1 MEKKQYELCLEILR
15 RFHKVAILDYLTLIG
30 SWCAP
35 FYKDYF
41 HSNKGFTTLRTRD
54 IDFLINTPN
63 KIKEKVDIP
72 LLLKDLGFVVSFHG
86 EKGYIK
92 LDHPDLML
100 EFLVPEIGRGSDKPY
115 PLPMLGL
122 NATPLRFLDFLAQNT
137 IEVELEDF
145 SITLPHPI
153 HFALHK
159 LIIGHR
165 RQKKDKAIKDRQSAI
180 DILNALIQKGE
191 TEEIK
196 KVFYSIPKKWQNK
209 IKSSLEKTQEIS
221 ILQLLLK

>member
-15 RFHKVAILDYLTLIG
+15 RFHKAGILDYLTLIG

-41 HSNKGFTTLRTRD
+41 HSSKGFTTLRTRD
-54 IDFLINTPN
+54 IDFLINAPN

-72 LLLKDLGFVVSFHG
+72 LLLKDLGFVVSFQG
-86 EKGYIK
+86 DKGYIR

-100 EFLVPEIGRGSDKPY
+100 EFLVPERGRGSNKPY

-122 NATPLRFLDFLAQNT
+122 NATPLRFLDFLVQHT
-137 IEVELEDF
+137 IEVEIEDF
-145 SITLPHPI
+145 SITLPHPVYYG
-153 HFALHK
+153 LHK
-159 LIIGHR
+159 LIISHR
-165 RQKKDKAIKDRQSAI
+165 RKKEEKSMKDRQSAI

-191 TEEIK
+191 VASVK
-196 KVFYSIPKKWQNK
+196 KVFDSMPKKWQSK
-209 IKSSLEKTQEIS
+209 IKSSLEKAQEPR
-221 ILQLLLK
+221 LLELLF

>member
-15 RFHKVAILDYLTLIG
+15 RFHKSGILNYLTLVG

-54 IDFLINTPN
+54 IDFLINAPN

-72 LLLKDLGFVVSFHG
+72 LLLKDLGFIVSFQG
-86 EKGYIK
+86 DKGYIR
-92 LDHPDLML
+92 LEHPDLML
-100 EFLVPEIGRGSDKPY
+100 EFLVPEKEKGSDKPH

-137 IEVELEDF
+137 IEVEIEDF

-153 HFALHK
+153 YYALHK

-165 RQKKDKAIKDRQSAI
+165 RQKEDKAIKDRQSGI
-180 DILNALIQKGE
+180 GILNALIQKGE
-191 TEEIK
+191 TDNVK
-196 KVFYSIPKKWQNK
+196 KVFNSMPKKWQGK
-209 IKSSLEKTQEIS
+209 IKSSLEKAEETRLLE
-221 ILQLLLK
+221 LLL

>member
-15 RFHKVAILDYLTLIG
+15 RFHKAGILDYLTLIG

-41 HSNKGFTTLRTRD
+41 HSSKGFTTLRTRD
-54 IDFLINTPN
+54 IDFLINAPN

-72 LLLKDLGFVVSFHG
+72 LLLKDLGFVVSFQG
-86 EKGYIK
+86 DKGYIR

-100 EFLVPEIGRGSDKPY
+100 EFLVPERGRGSNKPY

-122 NATPLRFLDFLAQNT
+122 NATPLRFLDFLVQHT
-137 IEVELEDF
+137 IEVEIEDF
-145 SITLPHPI
+145 SITLPHPVYYG
-153 HFALHK
+153 LHK
-159 LIIGHR
+159 LIISHR
-165 RQKKDKAIKDRQSAI
+165 RQKEEKAMKDRQSAI

-191 TEEIK
+191 VASVK
-196 KVFYSIPKKWQNK
+196 KVFDSMPKKWQSK
-209 IKSSLEKTQEIS
+209 IKSSLEKAQEPR
-221 ILQLLLK
+221 LLELLF

>member
-1 MEKKQYELCLEILR
+1 MEKKQSELCLEILR
-15 RFHKVAILDYLTLIG
+15 RFYRAGILDYFILIG
-30 SWCAP
+30 SWCVP

-41 HSNKGFTTLRTRD
+41 HSRKEFTTLRTRD

-72 LLLKDLGFVVSFHG
+72 LLLKDLGFVVSFQG
-86 EKGYIK
+86 DKGYIK

-100 EFLVPEIGRGSDKPY
+100 EFLVPEKGKGSDKPHS
-115 PLPMLGL
+115 LPMLGL

-137 IEVELEDF
+137 IEVKIEDF

-153 HFALHK
+153 HYALHK

-165 RQKKDKAIKDRQSAI
+165 RQKEDKAMKDRQSAI
-180 DILNALIQKGE
+180 DILNALIHKGE
-191 TEEIK
+191 ADMVK
-196 KVFYSIPKKWQNK
+196 KVFQAMPKKWKNK
-209 IKSSLEKTQEIS
+209 IKGSLEKTPETH
-221 ILQLLLK
+221 ILELLF